1 MSLKNALNVDEEKK
15 KKNNK
20 TQKKEDEQQGSRQ
33 KPTLNPYA
41 CEGQAA
47 HVSHKTLAM
56 LLTYSICV
64 GHHDTQAYTHKKT

>member
-1 MSLKNALNVDEEKK
+1 MSLKYALNVDEEKQK
-15 KKNNK
+15 KTT
-20 TQKKEDEQQGSRQ
+20 TQKKEDEQHGSRQ
-33 KPTLNPYA
+33 KSTLSPYA

-47 HVSHKTLAM
+47 HVSHKILAM